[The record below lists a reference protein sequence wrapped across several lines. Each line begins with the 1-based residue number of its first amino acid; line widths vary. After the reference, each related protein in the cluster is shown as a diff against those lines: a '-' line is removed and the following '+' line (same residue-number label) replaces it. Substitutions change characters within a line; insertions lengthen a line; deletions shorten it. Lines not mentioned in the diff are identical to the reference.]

1 MGAGN
6 FTGIIT
12 DGFHDG
18 LVGGKLTKYGPG
30 TLILSGANNY
40 TGATTITG
48 GILQA
53 GAVNTLSQF
62 SAVTVDTGGTLDLN
76 NFSQRIGSLA
86 GSGSVTLGAA
96 TLTTGVDNTNTTF
109 SGGISGTGGL
119 TKIGTGTMTL
129 TGTNTYSGATTVNR
143 GTLLIDTAT
152 NTTVLNPLSTLS
164 LGGGRFQMRGVGGT
178 VQNQELAGF
187 SITGGAN
194 VVAIDNNGGTSTT
207 LDLDASGINRSG
219 NATVDFSAVSGTL
232 GANAII
238 RTGQGNDVTG
248 IIGAYA
254 TVNGGAALATNV
266 GGVIVAY
273 AGYVDISAAGGVI
286 ADDTNSN
293 VRINSDSGTVT
304 LGAGTTN
311 IHTLTQNTGGVTVV
325 DTGGGTLRLGEIG
338 GLFLTPQSGD
348 LTIGT
353 TPNQGFLRAGG
364 NVDGVAGEIIVG
376 NFSGSSLTINSV
388 IENNGGGIV
397 SLTKTG
403 TGSVTLAGTNTY
415 TGLTTVNE
423 GALNLNATAGT
434 NAINGNVFVN
444 GGSVVLQQSDQ
455 IVDAAIVTVAAGS
468 LEIGGN
474 NETVGGVVLSGGAI
488 NGSGG
493 TLTSGTNYDVQS
505 GSIGAILGGA
515 VGLDKTTDGTVVLTG
530 QNTYSGATTINA
542 GTLRTDASLVI
553 STASAVTVNA
563 GGRLDINDSVQSV
576 GSITGAGSIV
586 LGYGELRTGSDN
598 TSTTFSGVIEGYPDV
613 PTIFGTQPGGS
624 LTKLGAGTLTLTNE
638 NLYSG
643 ATTISAGTSC
653 RRESPMPSIKHLR
666 CPWTPAPRLI

>member
-1 MGAGN
+1 
-6 FTGIIT
+6 
-12 DGFHDG
+12 
-18 LVGGKLTKYGPG
+18 
-30 TLILSGANNY
+30 
-40 TGATTITG
+40 
-48 GILQA
+48 
-53 GAVNTLSQF
+53 
-62 SAVTVDTGGTLDLN
+62 
-76 NFSQRIGSLA
+76 
-86 GSGSVTLGAA
+86 
-96 TLTTGVDNTNTTF
+96 
-109 SGGISGTGGL
+109 
-119 TKIGTGTMTL
+119 
-129 TGTNTYSGATTVNR
+129 
-143 GTLLIDTAT
+143 
-152 NTTVLNPLSTLS
+152 
-164 LGGGRFQMRGVGGT
+164 
-178 VQNQELAGF
+178 
-187 SITGGAN
+187 
-194 VVAIDNNGGTSTT
+194 
-207 LDLDASGINRSG
+207 
-219 NATVDFSAVSGTL
+219 
-232 GANAII
+232 
-238 RTGQGNDVTG
+238 
-248 IIGAYA
+248 
-254 TVNGGAALATNV
+254 
-266 GGVIVAY
+266 
-273 AGYVDISAAGGVI
+273 VDISAAGGVI
-286 ADDTNSN
+286 PDNTTAN

-304 LGAGTTN
+304 LAAPTTN

-364 NVDGVAGEIIVG
+364 NVDGVAGEIVVG

-388 IENNGGGIV
+388 IENNAGGIV

-403 TGSVTLAGTNTY
+403 SGAVTLAGTNTY

-423 GALNLNATAGT
+423 GTLNLNATAGT

-444 GGSVVLQQSDQ
+444 GGTIRLQQSDQ

-493 TLTSGTNYDVQS
+493 TLTSGTNYNVQS

-515 VGLDKTTDGTVVLTG
+515 VGLDKTTEGTVVLTG

-563 GGRLDINDSVQSV
+563 GGTLDINDSVQSV
-576 GSITGAGSIV
+576 GSIAGAGSIV

-598 TSTTFSGVIEGYPDV
+598 TSTTFSGVIQGYPDV

-624 LTKLGAGTLTLTNE
+624 LTKLGAGVLTLSNQ

-643 ATTISAGTSC
+643 TTTVSA
-653 RRESPMPSIKHLR
+653 
-666 CPWTPAPRLI
+666 